1 MSIHVFVIPIQSQ
14 SRHITVGFLIF
25 LWLMFAHICPS
36 MSYFR
41 EREREGR
48 ERKRRKE
55 ERCQGRE
62 WGKEEEERGEGRR
75 KAGADVGE

>member
-1 MSIHVFVIPIQSQ
+1 MH
-14 SRHITVGFLIF
+14 T
-25 LWLMFAHICPS
+25 CPS
-36 MSYFR
+36 RSFIR

-48 ERKRRKE
+48 KRERGKE

-75 KAGADVGE
+75 KAGANVGEKSKEGEGR